1 MRVSQ
6 EILLSAIS
14 TISKNVEQ
22 RSKGAAATAT
32 SKDIAQLQQQ
42 QQQQSKHPLLSFMCS
57 FRGVRRLYVN
67 INFSKKQEQAEHKKI
82 CASDNKLEKKI

>member
-32 SKDIAQLQQQ
+32 SKDIAQ
-42 QQQQSKHPLLSFMCS
+42 QQQSKHPLLSFMCS

-67 INFSKKQEQAEHKKI
+67 INFSKKQEQAGTQK
-82 CASDNKLEKKI
+82 NMR

>member
-1 MRVSQ
+1 
-6 EILLSAIS
+6 
-14 TISKNVEQ
+14 
-22 RSKGAAATAT
+22 
-32 SKDIAQLQQQ
+32 
-42 QQQQSKHPLLSFMCS
+42 MCS

>member
-1 MRVSQ
+1 MRVNQ

-42 QQQQSKHPLLSFMCS
+42 PEQQSKHPLLSFMCS

>member
-57 FRGVRRLYVN
+57 FQGVRRLYVN